1 MKSKNERSVSQ
12 MEIARQ
18 LGVSIATVSRV
29 LSGKADT
36 VRCVAPGTIARVRDA
51 AARLGYRMNFA
62 GRMLR
67 TRRANAVGLLFSS
80 MSPSYLELVTELQRQ
95 LFSRG
100 YAALC
105 GFWAAEEDA
114 GPTISA
120 VVERDVDGIITCHW
134 PDVMRRLAPDVP
146 TVFYLGHDP
155 SLDCVNST
163 GRLDLLLDHLAGLG
177 HRNIALFGN
186 WREGGVRHPGLNLVC
201 LRFARDAPPEAHNG
215 LDEIADA
222 LATGRSRKDRPTAVI
237 CAGDYTA
244 ATLASLLMRRG
255 LRVPEDIAVAGTG
268 TSRAY
273 ESAVPPV
280 TTFGVATADLAKAL
294 VDALFFRMENR
305 DAPPQ
310 QIFLPP
316 TLTVRESTE
325 ARAMKPQSP

>member
-12 MEIARQ
+12 MEIARR
-18 LGVSIATVSRV
+18 LGISIATVSRV

-36 VRCVAPGTIARVRDA
+36 VRCVAPGTIKKVRDT

-80 MSPSYLELVTELQRQ
+80 MAPSYLELVTELQRQ
-95 LFSRG
+95 LFARG

-105 GFWAAEEDA
+105 GFWATEEDA

-155 SLDCVNST
+155 SLDCVNP
-163 GRLDLLLDHLAGLG
+163 GGDLSPLLAHLAERG
-177 HRNIALFGN
+177 HTRVLLYGN
-186 WREGGVRHPGLNLVC
+186 WRPDCCRFPGLNLECVRTSD
-201 LRFARDAPPEAHNG
+201 LP
-215 LDEIADA
+215 LDA
-222 LATGRSRKDRPTAVI
+222 LADTLFAKRDAQARPTAAV
-237 CAGDYTA
+237 CAGD
-244 ATLASLLMRRG
+244 ATASLLAAHLMRLG
-255 LRVPEDIAVAGTG
+255 FRVPGDVAVAATNCN
-268 TSRAY
+268 RAY
-273 ESAVPPV
+273 GTAVPPV
-280 TTFGVATADLAKAL
+280 TTFGVATAVLAKAL
-294 VDALFFRMENR
+294 VDALFLRLENR

-316 TLTVRESTE
+316 TLTVREST
-325 ARAMKPQSP
+325 AQAQAVPLAT